1 MVDKL
6 VLILTQLKPIKQN
19 IFLFLEFH
27 ELLKNSPWEILVF
40 SWSKSLTW
48 EMLSKS
54 LLLLKNTP

>member
-27 ELLKNSPWEILVF
+27 ELLKNSP
-40 SWSKSLTW
+40 
-48 EMLSKS
+48 
-54 LLLLKNTP
+54 